1 MFDDD
6 MEEEI
11 DVFDLEVRQLC
22 YEVSALSFYVVG
34 LGNHLVGLLAYKVG
48 ESALSTV
55 NCHGDGNLIRSVQS
69 VDNRAIL

>member
-11 DVFDLEVRQLC
+11 DVFDLEIRQLC
-22 YEVSALSFYVVG
+22 YEVSALSFYVVV
-34 LGNHLVGLLAYKVG
+34 LGNHLVGLLACKVG

-55 NCHGDGNLIRSVQS
+55 NCH
-69 VDNRAIL
+69 

>member
-11 DVFDLEVRQLC
+11 DVFYLEIRQLC
-22 YEVSALSFYVVG
+22 YEVSALSFYVVV
-34 LGNHLVGLLAYKVG
+34 LGNHLVGLLTHKVG

-55 NCHGDGNLIRSVQS
+55 NCH
-69 VDNRAIL
+69 